1 MVLVVVVVEVVLLLV
16 VLVVVV
22 VVLLLLVVLVVVLL
36 LVLVVVVV
44 VVVAVAVVLGVMCLR
59 PKVAN
64 YVRFLVIPTD
74 RPTDLPTCYLI
85 WVRLGLFG
93 VQARFLH
100 NSQKT
105 MSVDRT

>member
-44 VVVAVAVVLGVMCLR
+44 VVVAVAVVLGVMFLR

-64 YVRFLVIPTD
+64 YVRFLIIPTD
-74 RPTDLPTCYLI
+74 RPTYRPVIT
-85 WVRLGLFG
+85 FG
-93 VQARFLH
+93 SDWAYSGFKHDSSVTLK
-100 NSQKT
+100 KT
-105 MSVDRT
+105 MSIDRT